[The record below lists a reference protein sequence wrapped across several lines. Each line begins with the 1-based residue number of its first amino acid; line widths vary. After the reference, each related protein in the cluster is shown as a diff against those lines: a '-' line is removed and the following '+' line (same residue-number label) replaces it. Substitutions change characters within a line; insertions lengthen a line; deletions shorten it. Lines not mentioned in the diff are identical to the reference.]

1 MKKKFYL
8 KTFIL
13 IFVVVA
19 FAVPIYGDLQEEKDK
34 KAEMEK
40 ELKDTESYLS
50 SLENLKS
57 DSEAYIAAIDKRVGE
72 LASNIYSLEQQA
84 AEKQSEIDAKE
95 VEIQNKEAEI
105 DKQYED
111 MAVRIQYMY
120 ENGNAQSATM
130 ILQSADMEELLNR
143 ANYITE
149 LTQYDRDMLN
159 ELEAS
164 KAELDIQKTELQSA
178 LNELNS
184 VLNETKSEQ
193 QAQQTLM
200 SNKKTEL
207 DAYYNK
213 IYGTNSQIQALEEDI
228 AAQEELIKELEEI
241 ERKRKL
247 QNLQLTYN
255 GGQLLWPLPGYSYIS
270 SPFGYRVHPITG
282 VSHLHSGIDIP
293 APLGT
298 PIYAAYDGQVAW
310 ANYNWSAG
318 NWIGI
323 DHGNGLYTIYMHMS
337 AFKVEEG
344 TYVKKGDLIGL
355 VGSTGSSTGPHLH
368 FTVRL
373 NGSYVEPLSYVSP

>member
-1 MKKKFYL
+1 MKKHIIKPCL
-8 KTFIL
+8 LL
-13 IFVVVA
+13 IMVLA

-34 KAEMEK
+34 KEEMEK

-50 SLENLKS
+50 SLENLKD
-57 DSEAYIAAIDKRVGE
+57 DSEAYIKAIDERVGE
-72 LASNIYSLEQQA
+72 LANNIYSLEQQA
-84 AEKQSEIDAKE
+84 EGKQEEITA
-95 VEIQNKEAEI
+95 KEAEI
-105 DKQYED
+105 TAKEAEIEKQYDD

-130 ILQSADMEELLNR
+130 ILQSKDMEDLLNR

-149 LTQYDRDMLN
+149 LTQYDRNMLN
-159 ELEAS
+159 ELQTA
-164 KAELDIQKTELQSA
+164 KAELDLQKAELQSA

-184 VLNETKSEQ
+184 VITETKAEQ
-193 QAQQTLM
+193 QAQESLM
-200 SNKKTEL
+200 ANKQTEL
-207 DAYYNK
+207 NQYYSE
-213 IYGTNSQIQALEEDI
+213 IYGANSQIQALEEDI
-228 AAQEELIKELEEI
+228 AAQEKLIKELEEI
-241 ERKRKL
+241 ERKRQQ
-247 QNLQLTYN
+247 QNLQLTYD
-255 GGQLLWPLPGYSYIS
+255 GGQLQWPLNGYSSIS
-270 SPFGYRVHPITG
+270 SSFGYRIHPIYGT
-282 VSHLHSGIDIP
+282 SHLHSGIDIP
-293 APLGT
+293 APMGT

-337 AFKVEEG
+337 AFKVAEG

-368 FTVRL
+368 FSVRL

>member
-34 KAEMEK
+34 KAEMEQ

-50 SLENLKS
+50 SLENLKN

-213 IYGTNSQIQALEEDI
+213 IYGANSQIQALEEDI

-255 GGQLLWPLPGYSYIS
+255 GGQLSWPLPGYSFIS
-270 SPFGYRVHPITG
+270 SSFGYRVHPITG